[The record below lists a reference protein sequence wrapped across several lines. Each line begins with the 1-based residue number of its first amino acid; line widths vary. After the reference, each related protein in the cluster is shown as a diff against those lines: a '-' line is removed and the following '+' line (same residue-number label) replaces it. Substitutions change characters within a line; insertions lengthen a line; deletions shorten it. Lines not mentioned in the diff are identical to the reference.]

1 MHIVKLPSLSGQAL
15 NRIHCFAIMTYV
27 TYYLTQLLFVNLK
40 AAYKWTLFGIHSE
53 EAQRLYI
60 SYKIYIGNV
69 NLILKDF
76 FLKYIDQWEWLTFLD
91 AYVARD
97 WKDSDKESYLTL
109 VRVMNLDNK
118 GKNIKIDMGN
128 IWKLSLI

>member
-1 MHIVKLPSLSGQAL
+1 MNSFWYPQWRGTETI
-15 NRIHCFAIMTYV
+15 Y
-27 TYYLTQLLFVNLK
+27 QLQNL
-40 AAYKWTLFGIHSE
+40 YWECQPHSE
-53 EAQRLYI
+53 R
-60 SYKIYIGNV
+60 
-69 NLILKDF
+69 F

-91 AYVARD
+91 AYIARD

-118 GKNIKIDMGN
+118 GKNIEIDMGN